1 MNTMNIDY
9 LREIIKESIRRIKEQ
24 NSEIKQLRLELERDK
39 RKKEKAIKEI
49 NKLENEIKERI

>member
-1 MNTMNIDY
+1 MNTMNINY

>member
-49 NKLENEIKERI
+49 NKLENEIKTK

>member
-1 MNTMNIDY
+1 MNIDY

-49 NKLENEIKERI
+49 NKLENEIKTK